1 MNTYTGRVFNPLEMV
16 PDNVAIEDIAHALS
30 MMCRGNGHLR
40 FFYSVGLHS
49 INCAQEAIA
58 RGYQTGTVLACL
70 LHDATEA
77 YIADLIRPRKINCQ
91 STKSWKTTCSK
102 SLKRNSSCNI

>member
-1 MNTYTGRVFNPLEMV
+1 MEDKKLLMNTYTGRVFNPLEMV

-58 RGYQTGTVLACL
+58 RGYQTGTILACL

-77 YIADLIRPRKINCQ
+77 YIADLIRSLPLLLQ
-91 STKSWKTTCSK
+91 SSYVSMDQDKYSH
-102 SLKRNSSCNI
+102 